1 MTEKSVI
8 LHEDPEVSPKV
19 NNGLQR
25 NGYVT
30 VQVRRFKDYHKTT
43 DDKLYSDWLGIVKM
57 KKNLLTNAGRDEFHN
72 LCYLNDDTDSPGR
85 GFGWIALTETN
96 ITPAVADT
104 TLSGEITAITGLQR
118 TDALTKTHT
127 SATNS
132 STTEHTFT
140 AGAVFTTVRGTA
152 LFNLGTAGIMSHE
165 ATFTST
171 ALALNDQ
178 LKVTYTLNLG

>member
-1 MTEKSVI
+1 MEKGEFAMTNVV
-8 LHEDPEVSPKV
+8 LHEDPEVIHNKS
-19 NNGLQR
+19 LQR
-25 NGYVT
+25 HGYVT
-30 VQVRRFKDYHKTT
+30 VQVRRFIDA
-43 DDKLYSDWLGIVKM
+43 DLNSDWTNIAKM

-72 LCYLNDDTDSPGR
+72 LCYLNDDTDTPKR
-85 GFGWIALTETN
+85 GMGWIGLTETN

-104 TLSGEITAITGLQR
+104 TLSGEITATTGLQR

-132 STTEHTFT
+132 STIEHTFT

-152 LFNLGTAGIMSHE
+152 LFNAGTAGIMSHE